1 LNLIR
6 INQCFG
12 ILVILKGFI
21 IIFFDIRSDLGPEV
35 GYEAVGLV
43 DSSLTT
49 VGVWARAHSIES
61 PQGTELDTSD
71 IRVQTIGQTSIST
84 AEPKFSQF
92 PQFSQFSQLNSEGG
106 PAEIESDEIKT
117 EISTSAEI
125 SPSYGKGVVF
135 YLKERQ
141 IVGILLF
148 NLFNRVNLAKEIL
161 KEKRSVDEISK
172 CVRLF
177 NVEEIV

>member
-1 LNLIR
+1 M
-6 INQCFG
+6 
-12 ILVILKGFI
+12 
-21 IIFFDIRSDLGPEV
+21 GPDV

-49 VGVWARAHSIES
+49 VGVWARAHPLES
-61 PQGTELDTSD
+61 PQGTELDVSD
-71 IRVQTIGQTSIST
+71 IRVQPIGQTSIST
-84 AEPKFSQF
+84 AEPKIPVKES
-92 PQFSQFSQLNSEGG
+92 SEGSSQLTSAG
-106 PAEIESDEIKT
+106 PIEIEE
-117 EISTSAEI
+117 EISKSVSEIRTETTTSAEI

-135 YLKERQ
+135 YLKDRK

-161 KEKRSVDEISK
+161 KEGRGVDEVNR

-177 NVEEIV
+177 NVEEAA

>member
-1 LNLIR
+1 M
-6 INQCFG
+6 
-12 ILVILKGFI
+12 I
-21 IIFFDIRSDLGPEV
+21 IKFFRSDLGPEV

-49 VGVWARAHSIES
+49 VGVWARARPIES

-71 IRVQTIGQTSIST
+71 IRVQKIGKTSIST
-84 AEPKFSQF
+84 AEPKILSNENGQEIF
-92 PQFSQFSQLNSEGG
+92 QLTSAG
-106 PAEIESDEIKT
+106 PIEIESELSKNVPEIKT
-117 EISTSAEI
+117 ETLTSAEI

-135 YLKERQ
+135 YLKDGK

-161 KEKRSVDEISK
+161 KERRGVDEISK

-177 NVEEIV
+177 NVEEMA

>member
-1 LNLIR
+1 M
-6 INQCFG
+6 
-12 ILVILKGFI
+12 
-21 IIFFDIRSDLGPEV
+21 FFDIRSDLGPEV

-84 AEPKFSQF
+84 AEP
-92 PQFSQFSQLNSEGG
+92 QFSQLNSEGG

>member
-1 LNLIR
+1 M
-6 INQCFG
+6 
-12 ILVILKGFI
+12 I
-21 IIFFDIRSDLGPEV
+21 IKFFRSDLGPEV

-49 VGVWARAHSIES
+49 VGVWARARPIES

-71 IRVQTIGQTSIST
+71 IRVQKIGKTSIST
-84 AEPKFSQF
+84 AEPKILSNENGEEI
-92 PQFSQFSQLNSEGG
+92 SQLTSAG
-106 PAEIESDEIKT
+106 PTEIESELSKNVPEIKT
-117 EISTSAEI
+117 ETLTSAEI
-125 SPSYGKGVVF
+125 SPSYGKGLVF
-135 YLKERQ
+135 YLKDGK

-161 KEKRSVDEISK
+161 KERRGVDEISK

-177 NVEEIV
+177 NVEEMA